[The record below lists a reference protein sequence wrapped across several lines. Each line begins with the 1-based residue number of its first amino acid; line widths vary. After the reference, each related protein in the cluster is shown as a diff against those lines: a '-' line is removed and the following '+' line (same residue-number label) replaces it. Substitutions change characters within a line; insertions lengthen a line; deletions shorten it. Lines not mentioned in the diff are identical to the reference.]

1 MTKSYQPLIVVINT
15 VSNRLF
21 MVTRLV
27 RIMSRGHIAGD
38 QHLIIF
44 DRLGPSL
51 LAAALLAPALLAP
64 APARAIVTLRVQQV
78 GNDVV
83 ITGSGSA
90 NTNGLTAAGTD
101 NDYTHVLTDA
111 QIYAGPN
118 AFTDGSGEAVG
129 VSFWS
134 NITPGPLVFGS
145 DSLVS
150 ENPSSGTGDL
160 FGIVADNFNNT
171 PGAQRLV
178 LPLGY
183 SSGASLNGT
192 STFTNITLAEL
203 GFTPGRIDTWS
214 WGADG
219 DADSLHLEVDPV
231 PAPLPIAGAAA
242 VFLRIKRLR
251 RRSRQLHA

>member
-1 MTKSYQPLIVVINT
+1 MVV
-15 VSNRLF
+15 
-21 MVTRLV
+21 RLV
-27 RIMSRGHIAGD
+27 RTMSRGHIAGD
-38 QHLIIF
+38 QHLIII

-101 NDYTHVLTDA
+101 NDYTNVLTDA
-111 QIYAGPN
+111 QIYAGP
-118 AFTDGSGEAVG
+118 D
-129 VSFWS
+129 VSSDTLGGGGDVSLWS
-134 NITPGPLVFGS
+134 NITFGPLAFGS
-145 DSLVS
+145 DPGVT
-150 ENPSSGTGDL
+150 EPPSSGTGDL

-183 SSGASLNGT
+183 SSGTTLNGT
-192 STFTNITLAEL
+192 STFTNITLAQL
-203 GFTPGRIDTWS
+203 GFTPGQIDTWS
-214 WGADG
+214 WGAGG
-219 DADSLHLEVDPV
+219 DADSLRLEVDPV

>member
-1 MTKSYQPLIVVINT
+1 
-15 VSNRLF
+15 
-21 MVTRLV
+21 
-27 RIMSRGHIAGD
+27 MSRGHIAGD
-38 QHLIIF
+38 QHLIII

-83 ITGSGSA
+83 ITGSGTA

-101 NDYTHVLTDA
+101 NDYTNVLTDA
-111 QIYAGPN
+111 LIYAGPN
-118 AFTDGSGEAVG
+118 AFTDGPGEAVG
-129 VSFWS
+129 VSLWS
-134 NITPGPLVFGS
+134 NISTGPLLFGS
-145 DSLVS
+145 VPGVTELPDS
-150 ENPSSGTGDL
+150 GRGDL
-160 FGIVADNFNNT
+160 FGIVANYFENT
-171 PGAQRLV
+171 SGAQRLV

-183 SSGASLNGT
+183 SSGTTLNGT

-203 GFTPGRIDTWS
+203 GLTPGQIETWS
-214 WGADG
+214 WGAG
-219 DADSLHLEVDPV
+219 GNADSLRLEVDPV

>member
-1 MTKSYQPLIVVINT
+1 
-15 VSNRLF
+15 
-21 MVTRLV
+21 MVMRLV
-27 RIMSRGHIAGD
+27 RTMSRGHIAGD
-38 QHLIIF
+38 QYLIII

-90 NTNGLTAAGTD
+90 NINGLTAAGTD
-101 NDYTHVLTDA
+101 NDYTNVLTDA
-111 QIYAGPN
+111 QIYAGPY
-118 AFTDGSGEAVG
+118 AFGDGSGG
-129 VSFWS
+129 GGDVSLWMD
-134 NITPGPLVFGS
+134 ITDGPFAFGS
-145 DSLVS
+145 DPLVS

-160 FGIVADNFNNT
+160 FGILADN
-171 PGAQRLV
+171 GSGKHSLV

-183 SSGASLNGT
+183 SSGTSLSGT
-192 STFTNITLAEL
+192 STFTGFTLAQL
-203 GFTPGRIDTWS
+203 GLTPGRIDTWS
-214 WGADG
+214 WGAGG
-219 DADSLHLEVDPV
+219 DADSLRLEVDPV